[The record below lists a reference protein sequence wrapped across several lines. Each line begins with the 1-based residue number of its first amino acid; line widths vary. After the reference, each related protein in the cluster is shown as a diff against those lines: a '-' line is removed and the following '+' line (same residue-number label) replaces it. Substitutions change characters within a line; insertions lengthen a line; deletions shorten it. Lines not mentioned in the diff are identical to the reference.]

1 VKFHALALQLRRNR
15 AGLGL
20 LGGAAIFLISEEV
33 ETLGEWPRLREALQI
48 GLCVA
53 GLFVIFTLIRGAQKG

>member
-1 VKFHALALQLRRNR
+1 VRFHSLLLYFRRNR

-20 LGGAAIFLISEEV
+20 LAGAVIFLLSEDF
-33 ETLGEWPRLREALQI
+33 ETFGEWPRLREALQI

-53 GLFVIFTLIRGAQKG
+53 GLFVIFTLVRGAQKG